1 MDQYEQNNLNGT
13 PVPVPPYPEYGALA
27 ASARKHSGPGIAS
40 FVVILVA
47 IVVYIFSLTLVTA
60 AVIDIADQ
68 SIDAIT
74 EDMMIHS
81 GAIIGILMMM
91 LAGVL
96 HLVALILS
104 IIGLVLKNRKKLF
117 AILGLSFSVGIF
129 ILLMILFALGSI

>member
-1 MDQYEQNNLNGT
+1 MDQYEQNNLNGA
-13 PVPVPPYPEYGALA
+13 PVPPYPQYSTA
-27 ASARKHSGPGIAS
+27 APVRKHSGPGIAS
-40 FVVILVA
+40 FIVILVA

-60 AVIDIADQ
+60 AIIDIADQ
-68 SIDAIT
+68 PIDAIT
-74 EDMMIHS
+74 EDMMTHS

-117 AILGLSFSVGIF
+117 AILGLSFSAAIF
-129 ILLMILFALGSI
+129 ILLMILFALGSV